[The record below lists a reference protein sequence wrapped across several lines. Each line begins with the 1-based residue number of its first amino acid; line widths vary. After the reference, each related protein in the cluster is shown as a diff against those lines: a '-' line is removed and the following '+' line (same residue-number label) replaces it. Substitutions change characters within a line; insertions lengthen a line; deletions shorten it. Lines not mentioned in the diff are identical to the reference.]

1 MDPETI
7 EGILTTKALEQQT
20 LNIALEKNLAA
31 EEAGVKPIATDNLFE
46 TLTGVPKELR
56 KELPPE
62 FDPKAKIDEKERQ
75 RLADEAAVKAL
86 TSEEAKKKAEAAKKT
101 EAEKQSK
108 MVIKLPEV
116 KKTPRKTSVV
126 RKDIKLR
133 RSSRNSLSRSTST
146 EEEEKEAEPENES
159 EIEPEVEPEVDAQML
174 EELFGEKEEFFL
186 PGEEDLEQWEKDIL
200 NNTAKKKD
208 KTGNYIVM
216 DQETRRCY
224 ANMML
229 LNKERTLSVTKELL
243 DIVK

>member
-31 EEAGVKPIATDNLFE
+31 EEAGVKPVATEKLFE
-46 TLTGVPKELR
+46 TLTGIPTEAR
-56 KELPPE
+56 PQMAPE
-62 FDPKAKIDEKERQ
+62 FDPKAKVDEKERQ
-75 RLADEAAVKAL
+75 RLAEEAAIKAL

-101 EAEKQSK
+101 EAAKQSK
-108 MVIKLPEV
+108 IVIKLPV
-116 KKTPRKTSVV
+116 VTKQPKKTKKVKEFREEL
-126 RKDIKLR
+126 KLR
-133 RSSRNSLSRSTST
+133 RSTRQSLSRSLSV
-146 EEEEKEAEPENES
+146 ES
-159 EIEPEVEPEVDAQML
+159 EE
-174 EELFGEKEEFFL
+174 
-186 PGEEDLEQWEKDIL
+186 DIL